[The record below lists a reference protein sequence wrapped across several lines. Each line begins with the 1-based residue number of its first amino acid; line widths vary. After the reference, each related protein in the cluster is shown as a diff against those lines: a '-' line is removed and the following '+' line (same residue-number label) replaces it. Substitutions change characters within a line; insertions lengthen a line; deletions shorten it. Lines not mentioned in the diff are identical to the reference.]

1 MLSVIIPTFESERAL
16 LATLAVLV
24 TGAVDGIVREVI
36 IADGGSRDA
45 TAEIADVA
53 GCRMM
58 VSTAALGARLHEAA
72 TSARGPWLLFLQP
85 GTAFEGSWIVEVRR
99 FVEAAERS
107 GRAEL
112 SAGVFRRTADAGAPR
127 PILLAAAGLIRAALG
142 RREPRQGLL
151 IAKRFYAALG
161 GHRADVSDPETHL
174 LRRLGRKR
182 TIMLRCAAITVEG

>member
-1 MLSVIIPTFESERAL
+1 MLSVIIPTFKSERAL

-58 VSTAALGARLHEAA
+58 TSTAPLGARLHEAA
-72 TSARGPWLLFLQP
+72 TSARGPWLLFLRP
-85 GTAFEGSWIVEVRR
+85 GTTFEGSWIAEVRR
-99 FVEAAERS
+99 FIAAAERS
-107 GRAEL
+107 GQAEP
-112 SAGVFRRTADAGAPR
+112 SAGVFRHSADSSAPQ
-127 PILLAAAGLIRAALG
+127 PILRAAAGLVGAALG

-151 IAKRFYAALG
+151 IAKRSYATLG
-161 GHRADVSDPETHL
+161 GHRADVSDPQTDL

-182 TIMLRCAAITVEG
+182 TTVLRCAAIMVDR